1 MNRLLYEH
9 GKGIRSIK
17 LSGKDYQPDLVALL
31 DAYKITT
38 KEETE
43 LTECLRSVLL
53 ASPYEFINEVDDVK
67 ELRERIL
74 LHLESRDLRSL
85 LDLISNEF
93 HDDIEAS
100 TLEELK
106 KTESESPK
114 DSTEMFWM
122 FCVGAVMLESKY
134 SLDFVLLFRSSNL
147 FKQIQLINPRAFVG
161 VDPFALNDLTIGMI
175 LKKIYDQFSSNTDY
189 SGLIAALGA
198 PFRGGVQ
205 ANIFALFKDLLQIS
219 SFPLQHQSTTRYL
232 CIRKVIY
239 DCARNLAGSLTLE
252 DGLLAVVPF
261 NSLDGLLAVVPFN
274 SLVSYYKEVVS
285 ILRRSNRFRDAS
297 EFIKLIIE
305 MLEKNEVPG
314 SQFRNNSIELMS
326 DPQNERL
333 EAYKSL
339 FFVYAKLGMIS
350 ECISCIRKMDNI
362 EEMKTHLIT
371 LLNTVVERG
380 ICKEF
385 FNILTMPRTGLHST
399 FNIPEEALHWLED
412 SAMKELSSHK
422 GQVTVD
428 NSKLTFYCNLL
439 FAFSIH
445 ICDYLAASKWMFYCY
460 LGNRVA
466 SKGVKS
472 SFETLKRRTKLLLAS
487 VSSLELY
494 TSADNQL
501 NAPYIVIPKDL
512 RHILGIK
519 KRIYDLKELKSL
531 YLKHA
536 SVLEAAALAQFDEED
551 GVNIT
556 LFIEALLTA
565 SLHGNIKPLT
575 DALVKYNLD
584 DWAISIMEL
593 EG

>member
-85 LDLISNEF
+85 LDLISNEL

-114 DSTEMFWM
+114 DSIELFWM
-122 FCVGAVMLESKY
+122 FCVGAVMLESKH

-161 VDPFALNDLTIGMI
+161 MDPFALNDLTIGMI
-175 LKKIYDQFSSNTDY
+175 LKKIYDQFSANTDY

-219 SFPLQHQSTTRYL
+219 SFPQQHQSTTRYL

-239 DCARNLAGSLTLE
+239 DCARNLAGCLTLE
-252 DGLLAVVPF
+252 DE
-261 NSLDGLLAVVPFN
+261 LLAVVPFN
-274 SLVSYYKEVVS
+274 SLVSYYKEVIS
-285 ILRRSNRFRDAS
+285 ILRRNNRFREAL

-305 MLEKNEVPG
+305 MLEKNEVLG

-333 EAYKSL
+333 EAYRSL
-339 FFVYAKLGMIS
+339 FFVNAKLGMIS

-371 LLNTVVERG
+371 LLNTLVERG

-385 FNILTMPRTGLHST
+385 INILTMPRTGLHST

-428 NSKLTFYCNLL
+428 NSKLTFYCNSL

-466 SKGVKS
+466 SKGAKS

-551 GVNIT
+551 GLNIT
-556 LFIEALLTA
+556 LFIEALLT
-565 SLHGNIKPLT
+565 GTFCMI
-575 DALVKYNLD
+575 
-584 DWAISIMEL
+584 
-593 EG
+593 